1 MYTSGRSFFSA
12 LRRSREGAWIE
23 IPLAQAQKMSGLVNI
38 EQAIAQTGQMA
49 QVWPE
54 VKKKINPLGAITK
67 YFEMLGVPAM
77 ALRSD
82 EEVQEM
88 LKQEQQEMQ
97 RQQEMQEGLA
107 MAQAAAPAAEAAKNL
122 TAAANDSNPA
132 ITSWLGVPGG
142 WE

>member
-1 MYTSGRSFFSA
+1 MGTPGSTPRGESLF
-12 LRRSREGAWIE
+12 G
-23 IPLAQAQKMSGLVNI
+23 
-38 EQAIAQTGQMA
+38 
-49 QVWPE
+49 
-54 VKKKINPLGAITK
+54 
-67 YFEMLGVPAM
+67 
-77 ALRSD
+77 
-82 EEVQEM
+82 
-88 LKQEQQEMQ
+88 

>member
-1 MYTSGRSFFSA
+1 MSFF
-12 LRRSREGAWIE
+12 LIYYH
-23 IPLAQAQKMSGLVNI
+23 KFNY
-38 EQAIAQTGQMA
+38 
-49 QVWPE
+49 
-54 VKKKINPLGAITK
+54 KIKENTPTLNWK
-67 YFEMLGVPAM
+67 LKQQ
-77 ALRSD
+77 L
-82 EEVQEM
+82 QEM